1 MGMIQMPDSEFE
13 TMTALSLSQTI
24 TRSLG
29 VERRAAYRIQAQG
42 ASDPSWAAWFEG
54 TAIEQ
59 RAGIITLDTVVDQAA
74 LRGLLC
80 RLWDLNLIVMS
91 VNRVEADAPVS
102 GRASKRTRQ

>member
-1 MGMIQMPDSEFE
+1 
-13 TMTALSLSQTI
+13 MTASPLPQAN

-29 VERRAAYRIQAQG
+29 VEQRAAYRIEVQG
-42 ASDPSWAAWFEG
+42 AISASWAAWFEG

-102 GRASKRTRQ
+102 GRASNRRHPK